1 MPKPSLRC
9 CRSRSRKQGQKH
21 YRIHLLAV
29 NDQDAPPL
37 RAITYQ
43 PGWRRPVWL
52 TAAVAVLLLLRLAG
66 VWLRPRVANRFG
78 NYQARMVGEAQHE
91 YTMDLVTNDMR
102 QVREF
107 MAQRSA
113 PADYSLP
120 RGLARCQLTGGGRLT
135 WRSNPVTM
143 VCFDRGDKQMLFL
156 FIMKRSAVK
165 DLPRKDLAWPGSAK
179 CSQPVGHRET
189 IPTSWPG
196 RKKPISLKSISR
208 SCRPLGK
215 GPAGRPRPPSPA
227 PAGWVCRV
235 LPGGNNYW

>member
-1 MPKPSLRC
+1 
-9 CRSRSRKQGQKH
+9 
-21 YRIHLLAV
+21 V

-52 TAAVAVLLLLRLAG
+52 TAAVAVLLLLGLAG
-66 VWLRPRVANRFG
+66 VWLRPRVPNRFG
-78 NYQARMVGEAQHE
+78 NHQARMVGEAQRE

-120 RGLARCQLTGGGRLT
+120 RGLAHCQLTGGGRLT

-165 DLPRKDLAWPGSAK
+165 APP
-179 CSQPVGHRET
+179 PE
-189 IPTSWPG
+189 
-196 RKKPISLKSISR
+196 
-208 SCRPLGK
+208 
-215 GPAGRPRPPSPA
+215 RPRLARVSQMLTA
-227 PAGWVCRV
+227 SWTRGDNTYVLAGPEEADFVEK
-235 LPGGNNYW
+235 YF